1 MSLAKYTYTKYTWQ
15 IYIIFELKSFGSYY
29 DARMNFIQRKKDS
42 FFLTEHKD
50 YTSMKPGLGCGAESQ
65 PLPFSPQ
72 QRGALRERDRL
83 ISDVY
88 IWQESARVY

>member
-1 MSLAKYTYTKYTWQ
+1 LDRITRAD
-15 IYIIFELKSFGSYY
+15 EYY
-29 DARMNFIQRKKDS
+29 SEKKDS

-72 QRGALRERDRL
+72 QRGALR
-83 ISDVY
+83 
-88 IWQESARVY
+88 